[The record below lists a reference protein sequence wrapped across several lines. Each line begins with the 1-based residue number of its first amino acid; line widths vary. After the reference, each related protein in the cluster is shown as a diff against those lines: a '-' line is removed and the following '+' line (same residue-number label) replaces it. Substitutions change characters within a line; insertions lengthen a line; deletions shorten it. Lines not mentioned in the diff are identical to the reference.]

1 MTFVNSAF
9 ASKFRMTATAA
20 ALAFSALAQAQTSP
34 WAESYRLEAAGK
46 LVEAQAQVEPI
57 GSELSML
64 RAAYLTAIQGKF
76 ADAEARYK
84 KVAST
89 NPKSIPALTGVM
101 NQQMAQQRFADTI
114 VTAQQILKLNAMDY
128 TAQTNIMFSQWKTSQ
143 WADLAKKA
151 AEVSPYYPTDVSI
164 LVYGARAQAAL
175 GNKAEAKNMF
185 SRVLELFPT
194 HLEANNYIK
203 SAV

>member
-1 MTFVNSAF
+1 MNIHTTIRFSV
-9 ASKFRMTATAA
+9 AA
-20 ALAFSALAQAQTSP
+20 VALTFSALSQAQNSA
-34 WAESYRLEAAGK
+34 WVESYKLEAAGK
-46 LVEAQAQVEPI
+46 FADAQAQIE
-57 GSELSML
+57 SQNTELSSL

-84 KVAST
+84 KVLAT

-101 NQQMAQQRFADTI
+101 NQQMAQQRYGDTI
-114 VTAQQILKLNAMDY
+114 ATAQQILKFNAMDY
-128 TAQTNIMFSQWKTSQ
+128 TAQTNIMFCQWKTSQ

-164 LVYGARAQAAL
+164 LVYGARANAAL
-175 GNKAEAKNMF
+175 GNKAEAKRMF
-185 SRVLELFPT
+185 STVVDLFPG
-194 HLEANNYIK
+194 HIEATNYLK

>member
-1 MTFVNSAF
+1 MNLNSKIRF
-9 ASKFRMTATAA
+9 SVTAV
-20 ALAFSALAQAQTSP
+20 ALTFSALSQAQNSA
-34 WAESYRLEAAGK
+34 WIESYKLEAAGK
-46 LVEAQAQVEPI
+46 FADAQAQIE
-57 GSELSML
+57 SQNTELSSL

-84 KVAST
+84 KVSAT
-89 NPKSIPALTGVM
+89 NPKSIPALTGIM
-101 NQQMAQQRFADTI
+101 NQQMAQQRYGDTI
-114 VTAQQILKLNAMDY
+114 STAQQILKLNAMDY

-175 GNKAEAKNMF
+175 GNKAEAKKMF
-185 SRVLELFPT
+185 STVVDLFPG
-194 HLEANNYIK
+194 HIEATNYLK